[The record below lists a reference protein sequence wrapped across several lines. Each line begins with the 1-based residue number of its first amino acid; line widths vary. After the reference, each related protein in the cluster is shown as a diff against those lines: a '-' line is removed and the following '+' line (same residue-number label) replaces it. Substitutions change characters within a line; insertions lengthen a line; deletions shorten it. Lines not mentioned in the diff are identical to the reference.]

1 MKTLTIG
8 DLKARIP
15 IIQGGMGVGISLS
28 GLASAVANEG
38 GIGVISAAG
47 LGLLYKKLS
56 PNYTEAGNLGL
67 AAEIRK
73 AREKAKGI
81 IGVNVMVALSDFAE
95 LVKTS
100 IAEKVDIIFSGAGL
114 PLDLPSFLKKDS
126 VTKLV
131 PIVSS
136 ARAVRIICEKW
147 KNNYDYLPD
156 AVVLEGPKAGGHL
169 GYKEN
174 QLEDEHFSLEEL
186 LPQVVEEVSHFEE
199 KYNKRIPVIAAGGIY
214 TGEDIKRVMD
224 LGASGVQ
231 LGTRFVTTTECDAS
245 DAFKESYVKAQEKDI
260 EIIKSPVGMPG
271 RAIHSHFLEKVKAGM
286 KPPKVCPFNC
296 INSYVSKDGYL
307 ALARILEKG
316 DRMAVIEELK
326 RSGLRGR
333 GGAGFPAGV
342 KWEAAYHEPGE
353 EKYIICNA
361 DEGDPGAFMD
371 RSVFEGDPHSVIEGM
386 LIGGY
391 AIGAAHGV
399 VYIRAEY
406 PIAVER
412 LQAAREMAREEGL
425 LGKDIFG
432 SGFDFDIEIRI
443 GAGA

>member
-156 AVVLEGPKAGGHL
+156 AVVLEGPKAGGHSRIQGEPAGRPAFL
-169 GYKEN
+169 TRRTAASGSGRSFPLRSRN
-174 QLEDEHFSLEEL
+174 MTR
-186 LPQVVEEVSHFEE
+186 
-199 KYNKRIPVIAAGGIY
+199 RIPVIAAGGIY

-286 KPPKVCPFNC
+286 KQPKVCPFNC
-296 INSYVSKDGYL
+296 IKTCDISRSPYCIVTALYNAFKGNFENGY
-307 ALARILEKG
+307 AFAGSNAWRTTRIMSVKET
-316 DRMAVIEELK
+316 ISELINEWK
-326 RSGLRGR
+326 RSDQPTLSSR
-333 GGAGFPAGV
+333 
-342 KWEAAYHEPGE
+342 
-353 EKYIICNA
+353 
-361 DEGDPGAFMD
+361 
-371 RSVFEGDPHSVIEGM
+371 
-386 LIGGY
+386 
-391 AIGAAHGV
+391 
-399 VYIRAEY
+399 
-406 PIAVER
+406 
-412 LQAAREMAREEGL
+412 
-425 LGKDIFG
+425 
-432 SGFDFDIEIRI
+432 
-443 GAGA
+443 